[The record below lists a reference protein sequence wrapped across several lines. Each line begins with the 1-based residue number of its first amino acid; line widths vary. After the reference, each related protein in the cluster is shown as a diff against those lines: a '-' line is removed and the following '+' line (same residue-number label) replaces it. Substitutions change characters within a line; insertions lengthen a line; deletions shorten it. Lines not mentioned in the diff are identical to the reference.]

1 MLGKSAEQ
9 IQRLLDA
16 GKISET
22 DLPDLVLHGLDPK
35 IVDYWKEHYKLPNRL
50 RKEDKMDTTQNLI
63 DKLTN
68 AISFKFKDDGTRPN
82 LTISRL
88 RNGYYCSVVRFP
100 KGAPA
105 NKSKVVIC
113 KAEADSLDAALKG
126 VTMAFLVF
134 ADPQPDPIQE
144 LVKLAETPKKA

>member
-1 MLGKSAEQ
+1 MSKLGKEAAC
-9 IQRLLDA
+9 IQRLLDE
-16 GKISET
+16 GRMSEE
-22 DLPDLVLHGLDPK
+22 DLPALIREGLDAK
-35 IVDYWKEHYKLPNRL
+35 VVDYWKEHYKITW
-50 RKEDKMDTTQNLI
+50 KEEKMDTTQNLI